1 MIKKYIKLVLF
12 MEIMGIFNDILK
24 DDESLFKNEVALDF
38 SYQPKVIKHRED
50 EQREIAYSIK
60 PLFKKRNG
68 RNLFI
73 HGKPGIGKT
82 VAARHVLRVIEEG
95 EEDLE
100 EGDYDDIYTVYVNC
114 WQKNTSYKI
123 IVEICDQIGYKFTQN
138 KKTDELMKIIANI
151 LNRHCTVFVFDE
163 VDKLEEYDFLYT
175 LVEQIYRKSIFM
187 ITNYKEWILSLDERI
202 KSRLSADM
210 LEFKPYN
217 AKETRDI
224 LEQRKELA
232 FYEGVFEEEAFSR
245 VVEKAVEFE
254 DVRNGLHLMREAG
267 NNAEI
272 QSCRKITTEHV
283 EKALSKLGEMSV
295 KNPQELGAEERFILK
310 IVKDNNYKKIGELFK
325 IYQDEKGEGSYKTF
339 QRKIKRLAD
348 NKFVTVKKVQGGSEG
363 TTTIVSYARTKK
375 LTDF

>member
-254 DVRNGLHLMREAG
+254 DVRNGLHLMREVG